1 MKRVAIPSI
10 VVGLLI
16 SFVPI
21 ALVPARAQETRGKV
35 SAALQPYVDSKTL
48 AGAVTLVATKDR
60 VLSHESVGFAD
71 IARMIAMPLD
81 AIFWIASMT
90 KPITGAALM
99 MLVDEGKLTLDDP
112 IEKFLPEFKGQW
124 VIVEQD
130 KDRVVL
136 GKTKRLVT
144 VRDVMNHT
152 SGMPFSTALERPT
165 IDVLPLK
172 DAVRSYAIT
181 PLNSQPGTKY
191 VYSNA
196 GINTG
201 GRIIEVVSG
210 MPYDAFLD
218 KRLFGPLGMKD
229 TTFWPSEAQLK
240 RLAKTYKPGKDKRGL
255 EEMPIAHLRYPLS
268 DRTRYASPGGGLFST
283 ASDCGAFCQMIAA
296 GGVYQGKRLLSEKAV
311 KELTSRQTAP
321 DIKTG
326 YGVGWATTGDTF
338 GHGGA
343 YATNMTIDAKRG
355 LITVYMVQHAGFPG
369 NGAQAGGAFRKA
381 ADALATK

>member
-1 MKRVAIPSI
+1 MKRALSRSI
-10 VVGLLI
+10 GVSLLI
-16 SFVPI
+16 AFIPI
-21 ALVPARAQETRGKV
+21 ALVPARGQETKGKIT
-35 SAALQPYVDSKTL
+35 SALQPYVDSKSL

-60 VLSHESVGFAD
+60 VLTLESIGFAD
-71 IARMIAMPLD
+71 IAGMIAMPID

-130 KDRVVL
+130 KDRMVL
-136 GKTKRLVT
+136 GKTKRPIT

-152 SGMPFSTALERPT
+152 SGMPFASIMEKPT

-172 DAVRSYAIT
+172 DAVRSYALT
-181 PLNSQPGTKY
+181 PLNSEPGSKY

-210 MPYDAFLD
+210 MPYDKFLD
-218 KRLFGPLGMKD
+218 QRLFGPLGTKD

-240 RLAKTYKPGKDKRGL
+240 RLAKTYKPGKNKTGL
-255 EEMPIAHLRYPLS
+255 EEMPPRCAIR
-268 DRTRYASPGGGLFST
+268 
-283 ASDCGAFCQMIAA
+283 
-296 GGVYQGKRLLSEKAV
+296 
-311 KELTSRQTAP
+311 
-321 DIKTG
+321 
-326 YGVGWATTGDTF
+326 
-338 GHGGA
+338 
-343 YATNMTIDAKRG
+343 
-355 LITVYMVQHAGFPG
+355 
-369 NGAQAGGAFRKA
+369 
-381 ADALATK
+381 